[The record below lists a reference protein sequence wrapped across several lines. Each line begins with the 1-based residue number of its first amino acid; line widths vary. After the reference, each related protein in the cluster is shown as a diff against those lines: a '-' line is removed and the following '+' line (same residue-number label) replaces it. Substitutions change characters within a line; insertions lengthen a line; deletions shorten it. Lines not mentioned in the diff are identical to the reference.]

1 MGVYN
6 QVRWFAIKPSVKSA
20 QCGGKKVTVGTT
32 STEIVAA
39 NDDRTCLY
47 LENLGS
53 ETCYIYLGDEATTD
67 HLPLYPGDVLVDDT
81 YTGKITG
88 ICASGSTTIYVI
100 EE

>member
-6 QVRWFAIKPSVKSA
+6 QVKWFAIKPSVRNA

-32 STEIVAA
+32 SVEILAA

-47 LENLGS
+47 LENLGNV
-53 ETCYIYLGDEATTD
+53 TCYIYLGDGATTD
-67 HLPLYPGDVLVDDT
+67 HLPLHPGDILIDDT

-88 ICASGSTTIYVI
+88 ITAEDQTTIYVI